1 MPAATRWPSRT
12 KTASTVPVAGEVT
25 VVVAAACTVAGAS
38 TTSLTVD
45 RPTAATWMPDELP
58 VHPVSSTALT
68 ATAAVAP
75 LRGSLTGPS

>member
-1 MPAATRWPSRT
+1 
-12 KTASTVPVAGEVT
+12 
-25 VVVAAACTVAGAS
+25 
-38 TTSLTVD
+38 L
-45 RPTAATWMPDELP
+45 MPDESP